1 MKSVNFGKYNINKFE
16 YRKRYFPN
24 SDKIIPS
31 VTLVTGFS
39 YDGTDRANNICFKVM
54 KFNENESKLIIS
66 FYKDIIG
73 LSDEI
78 YKKTRSKD
86 PFILNIKLNNELSI
100 SFDIKDAAKF
110 IFSGDSKRATN
121 FSIELKDDDAKF
133 KQIVDYLEKQTTI
146 DVEVILDENI

>member
-1 MKSVNFGKYNINKFE
+1 MKIVNLGKYNINKFE

-39 YDGTDRANNICFKVM
+39 YDGTNRPNNICFKVM

-66 FYKDIIG
+66 FYKDIIE
-73 LSDEI
+73 LSDEM

-110 IFSGDSKRATN
+110 IFSGDSKRSTN
-121 FSIELKDDDAKF
+121 FSIELKYDDAKF